1 MQTLYPCPP
10 FQRLQVGVKN
20 CVKRAV
26 ILLLQNFFDRHLNST
41 DVKIQLVPKADLD
54 VDSRKFTAD

>member
-1 MQTLYPCPP
+1 M
-10 FQRLQVGVKN
+10 
-20 CVKRAV
+20 KRAV

-54 VDSRKFTAD
+54 VDSPKFTADRSKLLKCDRVV